1 MSRLLTLQ
9 EASNATG
16 LPYSVLWAA
25 ARRGDLPSVR
35 FTARGRYRVAP
46 RDLTTWLEAHR
57 QGQATVRVSLPA
69 PARPSPP
76 PMSPELEALMP
87 PLAERRF
94 H

>member
-9 EASNATG
+9 EAATATG

-35 FTARGRYRVAP
+35 FSVRGRYRVAP
-46 RDLTTWLEAHR
+46 RDLTAWLEAHR
-57 QGQATVRVSLPA
+57 QGQATVRVALPA
-69 PARPSPP
+69 PPRPAPA
-76 PMSPELEALMP
+76 MSAALEALMP
-87 PLAERRF
+87 PPAERRF

>member
-9 EASNATG
+9 EAATATG
-16 LPYSVLWAA
+16 LPYGVLWAA

-35 FTARGRYRVAP
+35 FSVRGRYRVVP

-57 QGQATVRVSLPA
+57 QGQATVRVALPA
-69 PARPSPP
+69 APRPPVPP
-76 PMSPELEALMP
+76 TSPELEALMP
-87 PLAERRF
+87 PPEARRF